1 MSDQEQHKEGTI
13 HGNRIY
19 YMERKLLDYEQ
30 EIIDI
35 KEQMSYLNEQLAE
48 ITTRALF
55 AQQELN
61 ELKNRGAK

>member
-1 MSDQEQHKEGTI
+1 MSDSNQYEEGTV

-19 YMERKLLDYEQ
+19 YLERKLLDYDQ
-30 EIIDI
+30 EITDI

-55 AQQELN
+55 AQKELN
-61 ELKNRGAK
+61 ELKGGVK